1 MLVGG
6 RVSPALSGRISGE
19 WGERPSVDESIVS
32 EGYSLEREASPA
44 PDGSFDWP
52 SGEAIEHGHGHG
64 HRPAPFAAEV
74 VIKGW
79 QVVGGKSWDD
89 SAKVGA
95 YVVYEIEIA
104 LRSGTTV
111 LIMRRYTEFHLRRT
125 IPPLPGKNHMHK
137 LSPEFLQDRR
147 PRLQRFLRTVA
158 LHPEMGQGDGAFSRW
173 VLASGST
180 PETARLTRRR
190 YSPLLDCYRPNPN
203 ADPNKITISPVPGRK
218 PQARHSDT

>member
-1 MLVGG
+1 MGMG
-6 RVSPALSGRISGE
+6 MDTDPRRSP
-19 WGERPSVDESIVS
+19 P
-32 EGYSLEREASPA
+32 
-44 PDGSFDWP
+44 
-52 SGEAIEHGHGHG
+52 
-64 HRPAPFAAEV
+64 
-74 VIKGW
+74 
-79 QVVGGKSWDD
+79 

-180 PETARLTRRR
+180 PRTPHPACLGFLRVFLPLQTPETARLTRRR